1 MFREISKS
9 TSSHGAKCNKL
20 TKTSF
25 GQVVPMIH
33 YATITF
39 NYDPN
44 GENSFLLTVWITE
57 MKIQN
62 QFGVH
67 FCQNYD
73 SKVCFN
79 LHGKEMRQPTK
90 TFCYGSLHQNK
101 YIHHGFWILTVQL
114 PYTMNIAVKSARYSK
129 CSPEDYLKP
138 HFLIGSSFEPNSEA
152 VSTGLVLA
160 NFLCTQSK
168 PTRSSLIE
176 NIKNRQRTLP
186 KGPIVFSYP
195 DVKKNLSIK
204 SGAHTN

>member
-1 MFREISKS
+1 
-9 TSSHGAKCNKL
+9 
-20 TKTSF
+20 
-25 GQVVPMIH
+25 MIR

-44 GENSFLLTVWITE
+44 GENSFPLTVRITE

-67 FCQNYD
+67 FCQNYVPKIYF
-73 SKVCFN
+73 S
-79 LHGKEMRQPTK
+79 LHANELRQPTK

-101 YIHHGFWILTVQL
+101 SFHHGFWILTVQL
-114 PYTMNIAVKSARYSK
+114 PYTMHFAVKSAGYSTYSPVDHLK
-129 CSPEDYLKP
+129 C
-138 HFLIGSSFEPNSEA
+138 HFLLGSSFEPNSEA

-168 PTRSSLIE
+168 PTRSFLIE
-176 NIKNRQRTLP
+176 NIKNRQITLP

-195 DVKKNLSIK
+195 DVNKNLSIK